1 MQIFGFKGYGIT
13 SVRAQGWERVMQG
26 KVMIMDLYSSQPWK
40 AKRKKILRRDEY
52 LCQWCKRYGRRVDAT
67 TVHHIEHYE
76 DRPDLALV
84 DSNLISLCDKCHN
97 KAHPEKGGKRHRT
110 RRNMRY

>member
-1 MQIFGFKGYGIT
+1 MQSEMI
-13 SVRAQGWERVMQG
+13 
-26 KVMIMDLYSSQPWK
+26 IMDLYSSQPWK

-67 TVHHIEHYE
+67 IVHHIEHYE

-97 KAHPEKGGKRHRT
+97 KAHPEKGGERRRT